1 MVEEYIRNELDK
13 IKNSELLTY
22 IGCSAGPQKKTNI
35 FKWNVL
41 LKGPKNSCY
50 EKGLFKLLLEFPDNY
65 PDEPPNIKFVTKI
78 YHPNISIDDGAI
90 CVSSKSTEWEQHKNL
105 ITVIYSIYDLLKKPN
120 ESHGLNNDAL
130 LLYKNDKKEFQKIA
144 TEFTEKNALILMKK

>member
-1 MVEEYIRNELDK
+1 MAEEYIRDELDK
-13 IKNSELLTY
+13 IKKSELLTY

-35 FKWNVL
+35 FKWNIL

-50 EKGLFKLLLEFPDNY
+50 EKGKFKLLLEFPDNY

-78 YHPNISIDDGAI
+78 YHPNISIDDGTI

-105 ITVIYSIYDLLKKPN
+105 ITVIYSIFDLLKNPN
-120 ESHGLNNDAL
+120 ETHGLNNDAL
-130 LLYKNDKKEFQKIA
+130 LLYKTDKKEFQKMA
-144 TEFTEKNALILMKK
+144 TEFTEKNALLLMQK

>member
-1 MVEEYIRNELDK
+1 MAEEYIRNELDK
-13 IKNSELLTY
+13 IKHSGLLTS

-35 FKWNVL
+35 FKWNIL

-65 PDEPPNIKFVTKI
+65 PNEPPNIKFVTKI
-78 YHPNISIDDGAI
+78 YHPNISFDDGTI

-105 ITVIYSIYDLLKKPN
+105 ITVIYSIFDLLKKPN

-130 LLYKNDKKEFQKIA
+130 LLYKNDKKEFQKMA